1 MSASISICRALHS
14 VGHGDQF
21 IGQIGTLFTAQS
33 IGPEDCI
40 FSTAMVLRKWV
51 PKADRILFA
60 VSVSSSNE
68 GHCHGFT
75 PAPKLATRRASACHE
90 ALQTRPAGHP
100 MKGPIRARASGRQRP
115 ASPQATSPDMPRLP
129 AARPADHVLYPAG
142 SRSSDRC
149 VGYLCAERSPI
160 PRTAQLPAVAPSAVG
175 DQVEPGSSEPGRRPI
190 KTSRLLCPDG
200 ECVSTRRVLNSESS
214 IHLSD

>member
-1 MSASISICRALHS
+1 
-14 VGHGDQF
+14 
-21 IGQIGTLFTAQS
+21 
-33 IGPEDCI
+33 
-40 FSTAMVLRKWV
+40 MVLRKWA

-90 ALQTRPAGHP
+90 ALQTRPAGYP
-100 MKGPIRARASGRQRP
+100 LSGPIRARASGRQRP
-115 ASPQATSPDMPRLP
+115 GSPQAKSRDIPLLP
-129 AARPADHVLYPAG
+129 AVRPADHVLYPAG

-149 VGYLCAERSPI
+149 VGYLCAERSPT
-160 PRTAQLPAVAPSAVG
+160 PRTAQLPALAPFAVG

-190 KTSRLLCPDG
+190 KTSRLLCSDG
-200 ECVSTRRVLNSESS
+200 ECVSGRRVVNSESS